1 MIPIWD
7 FLFEANS
14 LKLLTHLPVSFVHS
28 LKYVILSANSIA
40 FITYLYRKRR
50 HQKVS
55 FSRVITPWGH
65 ASLNPQSL
73 PFYFLWLCKFL
84 DITTSGYCHEWS
96 FTLLIPAPRRL
107 RQKVPEFKDSLGYI
121 ARLCLKKEKKYCFNG
136 LDLTLPS
143 HSFFCELYFN
153 STITDHTSNNCDLIL
168 NNKLSL
174 TITDAL
180 QNK

>member
-1 MIPIWD
+1 MIIYTSNTSTQ
-7 FLFEANS
+7 EAEAEGS
-14 LKLLTHLPVSFVHS
+14 RIQGQPGLHSKIVSQ
-28 LKYVILSANSIA
+28 K
-40 FITYLYRKRR
+40 RK
-50 HQKVS
+50 
-55 FSRVITPWGH
+55 
-65 ASLNPQSL
+65 
-73 PFYFLWLCKFL
+73 
-84 DITTSGYCHEWS
+84 
-96 FTLLIPAPRRL
+96 
-107 RQKVPEFKDSLGYI
+107 KD
-121 ARLCLKKEKKYCFNG
+121 CFNG